1 MQNLGLTLKST
12 LLSSQAASIWIA
24 FLITAVSCP
33 ILIKLSPEFGLF
45 DNPEGSNRKI
55 HGTAKP
61 LGGPALAL
69 GIIPILVIFAD
80 NGAHLTV
87 AALLVFFTGL
97 IDDLKGLPARVK
109 LLAQIAAVTYLL
121 GTVSLQPPGI
131 LFSETGGLT
140 LTGLPKLA
148 FLGFWLVGGTNA
160 FNLIDGLDGLSSGVA
175 IISLSPL
182 FLLTFGQ
189 PASFLLGGTIAALGA
204 ILLYNFYPA
213 RLFLGDGGSYL
224 TGFLVSYLVI
234 TALSRP
240 DVTPHFGW
248 PLFAGIALMGV
259 PVLDTLLAIGRRV
272 TSHRGVM
279 KADQEHLHH
288 KLHRTFGHLPAVL
301 IIYAISASFAVLAF
315 HFYL

>member
-12 LLSSQAASIWIA
+12 LLSSQATSIWVP
-24 FLITAVSCP
+24 FLITAISCP
-33 ILIKLSPEFGLF
+33 LLIKLAPGYGLF
-45 DNPEGSNRKI
+45 DNPEGSDRKI
-55 HGTAKP
+55 HGTVKP

-69 GIIPILVIFAD
+69 GIMPILFIYAE
-80 NGAHLTV
+80 NGVHLAT

-97 IDDLKGLPARVK
+97 IDDLKGLTARGK

-121 GTVSLQPPGI
+121 GMISFQPTGI
-131 LFSETGGLT
+131 FFSETGGLT
-140 LTGLPKLA
+140 LTGLPNLA
-148 FLGFWLVGGTNA
+148 FIGFWLVGGINA

-175 IISLSPL
+175 IISLLPL
-182 FLLTFGQ
+182 FLVNFGL
-189 PASFLLGGTIAALGA
+189 PVSFLLGGTIAALGA

-234 TALSRP
+234 EGLAQP
-240 DVTPHFGW
+240 GVTPHFGW
-248 PLFAGIALMGV
+248 PLFAGLALMGV
-259 PVLDTLLAIGRRV
+259 PVLDTLLAIGRRLG
-272 TSHRGVM
+272 SHRGVM

-301 IIYAISASFAVLAF
+301 IIYSITASFAALVLY
-315 HFYL
+315 FYL